1 VRTVRARPREF
12 ALNYVSLLLAVL
24 AAAVV
29 IFLIKRSGKSDDP
42 PARVPPNS
50 IPTQAPAPSRPATMT
65 PDSAPVREGP
75 RAIVRVV
82 SPQIEAMLADFKL
95 ARSAELTRN
104 DAQAIMAMLDR
115 IPRPP
120 SALHKLVSPEFL
132 VKANTAELSEMVIAE
147 PQIAAKVLV
156 VVNSPFYGL
165 KAPLGSIGQA
175 VTFLGMNTVRSICLQ
190 YLLDESFQSK
200 DPEVKRIF
208 DGLWNASAFAS
219 ELCFKL
225 AQLLQL
231 PEPGALVTQVVLS
244 FLGHVASHSLL
255 RKDLVVAMMSKGLLE
270 RSRVEQDHLGLCAAE
285 IGSLLMQKWELPQS
299 IIDRVRDIDQVLL
312 SPYNQALGQRNTN
325 MAFCYFCA
333 RMGEKLAYGSVK
345 DLAAFQLEQEQSPEF
360 FHLQSYLQRPDIARL
375 NEYLHMPEVVS
386 SINTM
391 VQSMQIRR

>member
-1 VRTVRARPREF
+1 MRARPREL
-12 ALNYVSLLLAVL
+12 ALNYVSLLLAAL

-29 IFLIKRSGKSDDP
+29 ILLLKRSGKSDGP
-42 PARVPPNS
+42 PARVPAKG
-50 IPTQAPAPSRPATMT
+50 IPADPYAAPRAAQ
-65 PDSAPVREGP
+65 SAPDNTPTREGP

-82 SPQIEAMLADFKL
+82 SPQLEAMLSDFKL
-95 ARSAELTRN
+95 ARSADLPREEAL
-104 DAQAIMAMLDR
+104 AIMAMLDR

-132 VKANTAELSEMVIAE
+132 IKANTAELSEMVIAE

-190 YLLDESFQSK
+190 YMLDESFQSK

-312 SPYNQALGQRNTN
+312 SPCDPALGQRSTN

-333 RMGEKLAYGSVK
+333 RMGEKLSYGSVK
-345 DLAAFQLEQEQSPEF
+345 DLATFQLEQEQSPEF
-360 FHLQSYLQRPDIARL
+360 FHLQSYLQQSGIARL
-375 NEYLHMPEVVS
+375 NEYLHMPEVVT